1 MGGWGPRQ
9 APLPPP
15 SSPALELGS
24 SRAPPPSSS
33 LPLLAPDPTDRRGGP
48 GADGEGRPAQVAKE
62 EQEFVNKALKA
73 RKGGVE
79 VVQNTLGVSTI
90 RAFAPRPSRGGRPPL
105 PPGEA
110 PPFAELHVPASRRG
124 SRPSTSAS
132 SFSYP
137 STPALSEAD
146 SEISDV
152 FRRLETLELQ
162 LREEREKRK
171 ETEREISRM
180 LEAKASPPAKKKG

>member
-1 MGGWGPRQ
+1 M
-9 APLPPP
+9 P
-15 SSPALELGS
+15 SVRVQS
-24 SRAPPPSSS
+24 SGAVVTLTFDEGATIDDLRARI
-33 LPLLAPDPTDRRGGP
+33 A
-48 GADGEGRPAQVAKE
+48 
-62 EQEFVNKALKA
+62 
-73 RKGGVE
+73 
-79 VVQNTLGVSTI
+79 
-90 RAFAPRPSRGGRPPL
+90 
-105 PPGEA
+105 
-110 PPFAELHVPASRRG
+110 AELHVPASRRG

>member
-1 MGGWGPRQ
+1 M
-9 APLPPP
+9 
-15 SSPALELGS
+15 
-24 SRAPPPSSS
+24 
-33 LPLLAPDPTDRRGGP
+33 
-48 GADGEGRPAQVAKE
+48 AKE

-180 LEAKASPPAKKKG
+180 LEAKKASPPAKKKG